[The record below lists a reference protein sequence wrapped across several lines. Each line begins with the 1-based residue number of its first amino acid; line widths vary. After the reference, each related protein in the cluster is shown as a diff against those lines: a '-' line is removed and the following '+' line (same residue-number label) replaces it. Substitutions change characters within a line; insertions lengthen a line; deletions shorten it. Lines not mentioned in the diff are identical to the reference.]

1 MLKQHAHN
9 NEFEHQF
16 LRRISEA
23 TSGLPGENFLTG
35 LQRNLI
41 KCFNDGRNYK

>member
-1 MLKQHAHN
+1 MLKQHANN

-35 LQRNLI
+35 LPKKLNQV
-41 KCFNDGRNYK
+41 F